1 MDIGG
6 MNLGL
11 SDSNSNNL
19 EQVDQ
24 TTSQSDI
31 DLEKLAEK
39 IYEKLI
45 RELEIENER
54 LGQA

>member
-1 MDIGG
+1 MNIDGLDIGH
-6 MNLGL
+6 
-11 SDSNSNNL
+11 SDTKNL

-24 TTSQSDI
+24 NGSQSGI

>member
-1 MDIGG
+1 MNIDGLDIGH
-6 MNLGL
+6 
-11 SDSNSNNL
+11 SDTNNF

-24 TTSQSDI
+24 TGSQSDI

-39 IYEKLI
+39 IYEKLV

>member
-1 MDIGG
+1 MEPV
-6 MNLGL
+6 GL
-11 SDSNSNNL
+11 TNFGQSDHKSS
-19 EQVDQ
+19 QASDQ

-39 IYEKLI
+39 IYERLI

>member
-1 MDIGG
+1 MNIEGLDIGH
-6 MNLGL
+6 
-11 SDSNSNNL
+11 SDTDNL

-24 TTSQSDI
+24 TGSQSEV
-31 DLEKLAEK
+31 DLERLAEK

-54 LGQA
+54 LGRA

>member
-1 MDIGG
+1 MNIDGLDIGH
-6 MNLGL
+6 
-11 SDSNSNNL
+11 SDMKNF

-24 TTSQSDI
+24 TGSQSDI

-39 IYEKLI
+39 IYEKLV

>member
-1 MDIGG
+1 MNIDGLDIGH
-6 MNLGL
+6 
-11 SDSNSNNL
+11 SDTNNL

-24 TTSQSDI
+24 TGSQSDI

-39 IYEKLI
+39 IYEKLV